1 MTEPEPAKK
10 LPPEGSTK
18 KPPSNLLMRFGTAIV
33 AAPLILL
40 LIFKAPPWGVF
51 ALVVPA
57 ALLGCYELFSMTHPD
72 DAISRWFGTLL
83 GAVVCAGIFFGGGD
97 PRVLLTLLLLPIV
110 GPMFTL
116 FRLGDMKSAALR
128 AAALG
133 FGPLY
138 IAAPLTLVGV
148 MRRDHPVE
156 GPAYVL
162 FVLMFSWLA
171 DTGGYFGG
179 RYFGKHKLYEAV
191 SPKKTVEGA
200 IGGVI
205 GALVGGFIVRALC
218 WPTLPAL
225 HLIALAVIAAIA
237 GMAGDLAESL
247 LKRSVGV
254 KDSGNILPGHG
265 GILDRVDATLLT
277 ATVVYLYSVW
287 LA

>member
-1 MTEPEPAKK
+1 MTDSSAPAKK
-10 LPPEGSTK
+10 A
-18 KPPSNLLMRFGTAIV
+18 PSNLAVRFGTALV
-33 AAPLILL
+33 AAPLILA
-40 LIFKAPPWGVF
+40 LIFKAPPWGLF
-51 ALVVPA
+51 ALVLPA
-57 ALLGCYELFSMTHPD
+57 ALLGCFELFSMTHAD
-72 DAISRWFGTLL
+72 DPAGRAFGTLL
-83 GAVVCAGIFFGGGD
+83 GGVVCFGLYFGGHD
-97 PRVLLTLLLLPIV
+97 PRVLVSLLLVLPIL

-116 FRLGDMKSAALR
+116 VRLGDMKSAALR
-128 AAALG
+128 AASLG

-138 IAAPLTLVGV
+138 VAAPLTLIATL
-148 MRRDHPVE
+148 RRDHPAE

-179 RYFGKHKLYEAV
+179 RFFGKHKLYEAV

-200 IGGVI
+200 IGGLI
-205 GALVGGFIVRALC
+205 GALLGGLLVRALC
-218 WPTLPAL
+218 WPEMPLV
-225 HLIALAVIAAIA
+225 HLIVLALVAAAA

-277 ATVVYLYSVW
+277 ATVVYLYSLW
-287 LA
+287 IA